1 MNDIMQ
7 SEIQYCNHCGS
18 ANKKSSVQCSE
29 CEKKIHTSYRPFYDF
44 LKKHT
49 KESLADTVKDT
60 VFSYIKNFLLSHIYG
75 TVLTVTI
82 VATTVS
88 AVSAATPY
96 IEKVSEPKTAVTQTA
111 SGQQP
116 EEELPIAQPL
126 TEDDLYDFRHLSS
139 NYDAF
144 VDLRRSSDG
153 YWDQSVSYYGSAS
166 EMYAENNIEGF
177 NYGGV
182 HEMISNPIAMH
193 MLDVDPNFVDYEYSH
208 IYSDRYSDDASAV
221 TGETCTSAIAKTLL
235 NDGYRVA
242 ECNYVL
248 SEAEGEYSYDTH
260 TGSNVV
266 KKLVYKIVYVEHEGE
281 WYIVE
286 DRLIERKN
294 V

>member
-1 MNDIMQ
+1 MNDILQ
-7 SEIQYCNHCGS
+7 SEIQYCNHCGA

-82 VATTVS
+82 VAT
-88 AVSAATPY
+88 AVSAASATTPY
-96 IEKVSEPKTAVTQTA
+96 IEKVSEPKTAVAVNTPNQ
-111 SGQQP
+111 
-116 EEELPIAQPL
+116 EEEALPPAEPL
-126 TEDDLYDFRHLSS
+126 DGDDLYAFYHLAC
-139 NYDAF
+139 NYDGF
-144 VDLRRSSDG
+144 VDARRTSDA
-153 YWDQSVSYYGSAS
+153 YWADGVYYGSAG
-166 EMYAENNIEGF
+166 EMYAENNIPGF
-177 NYGGV
+177 SFGGV
-182 HEMISNPIAMH
+182 HEMISNPITMH
-193 MLDVDPNFVDYEYSH
+193 MLDVDPNYADYEYSH
-208 IYSDRYSDDASAV
+208 VFSDRYTDESSAV
-221 TGETCTSAIAKTLL
+221 TGNDCTSEIAKTLL
-235 NDGYRVA
+235 KEGYRVA

-266 KKLVYKIVYVEHEGE
+266 KKLVYKFVFVEHEGE
-281 WYIVE
+281 WFIVE
-286 DRLIERKN
+286 DRLIQRKN